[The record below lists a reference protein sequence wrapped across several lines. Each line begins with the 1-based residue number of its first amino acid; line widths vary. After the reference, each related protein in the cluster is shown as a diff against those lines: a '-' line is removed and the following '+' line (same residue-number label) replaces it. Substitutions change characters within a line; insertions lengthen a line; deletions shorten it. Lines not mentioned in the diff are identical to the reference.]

1 MRTKLKTYVLIVS
14 EFFQSKH
21 PRKGESTH
29 FYEKILKTTTEHDFY
44 PCLCLNC
51 GYLAMSNNFIDGEQ
65 IADTGDYE
73 DPYCPHCQSQML
85 EEQSIKDFI
94 EYYQLTDDIE
104 EKLHTIRGNYE
115 LWKKRIDEVIA
126 GKAILSIRGWI
137 GKPYNSKQI
146 EIARITKENNPGIQK
161 VYIDIHCD
169 ESNIESSIRAK
180 VEEKEVNASLLAKND
195 GLNIIDFSRW
205 FFPDLT
211 GCFTGGIIH
220 FTGFRY

>member
-1 MRTKLKTYVLIVS
+1 MKTKIKTYVLTVS
-14 EFFQSKH
+14 THYQSKH
-21 PRKGESTH
+21 PKQGESTY
-29 FYEKILKTTTEHDFY
+29 FVEKIFA
-44 PCLCLNC
+44 CL
-51 GYLAMSNNFIDGEQ
+51 
-65 IADTGDYE
+65 ADKIEGFKI
-73 DPYCPHCQSQML
+73 P
-85 EEQSIKDFI
+85 KDFQ
-94 EYYQLTDDIE
+94 EYDFHRYYNETML
-104 EKLHTIRGNYE
+104 KGHTIRANYE

-126 GKAILSIRGWI
+126 GRAILSIRIWT

-180 VEEKEVNASLLAKND
+180 VEEKEVDASLLAKND
-195 GLNIIDFSRW
+195 GLNIVDFARW